1 MVIYVDGILL
11 IDKEVNYSSFQA
23 INKAKRLIKADKVG
37 HSGTLDP
44 FATGLLVVTV
54 NKATKV
60 NQFIETQDKEYI
72 ATLKLG
78 VKTSTLDL
86 EGEVLATKEVPSLNE
101 ELIINALNK
110 FKGKIKQIPPMFSA
124 LKVNGQKLYDLAR
137 QGIEIERKEREVEIF
152 NIELISFN
160 EDEIKFK
167 VHCSKGTYIRTLGES
182 ISEELNTYGHLIQLR
197 RTRVGNFKVED
208 AYKLDELDNFKLF
221 PIKDA
226 LTHYPKIQL
235 NDDEITKIKNGLK
248 FKFNTNENEILIIDK
263 NEEPIAIYEKDGN
276 IYRSKRGLF

>member
-226 LTHYPKIQL
+226 LTHYSKIQL

-248 FKFNTNENEILIIDK
+248 FKFNTNEDEVLIIDK

>member
-208 AYKLDELDNFKLF
+208 AYKLDELDNYKLF

-263 NEEPIAIYEKDGN
+263 NYEPIAIYEKDGN

>member
-208 AYKLDELDNFKLF
+208 AYKLDELDNYKLF

-248 FKFNTNENEILIIDK
+248 FKFNTNENEVLIIDK
-263 NEEPIAIYEKDGN
+263 NEEPIAIYEKHGN

>member
-248 FKFNTNENEILIIDK
+248 FKLNTNEDEILIIDK
-263 NEEPIAIYEKDGN
+263 NDEPIAIYEKDGN

>member
-248 FKFNTNENEILIIDK
+248 FKFNTNEDEILIIDK
-263 NEEPIAIYEKDGN
+263 NDEPIAIYEKDGN

>member
-1 MVIYVDGILL
+1 
-11 IDKEVNYSSFQA
+11 
-23 INKAKRLIKADKVG
+23 
-37 HSGTLDP
+37 
-44 FATGLLVVTV
+44 
-54 NKATKV
+54 
-60 NQFIETQDKEYI
+60 
-72 ATLKLG
+72 
-78 VKTSTLDL
+78 
-86 EGEVLATKEVPSLNE
+86 
-101 ELIINALNK
+101 
-110 FKGKIKQIPPMFSA
+110 MFSA

-248 FKFNTNENEILIIDK
+248 FKFNTNEDEILIIDK
-263 NEEPIAIYEKDGN
+263 NDEPIAIYEKDGN

>member
-101 ELIINALNK
+101 ELIINTLNK

-221 PIKDA
+221 PIQDA

-248 FKFNTNENEILIIDK
+248 FKFNTNENEVLIIDK
-263 NEEPIAIYEKDGN
+263 NDEPIAIYEKDGN

>member
-23 INKAKRLIKADKVG
+23 INKAKRFIKAYKVG
-37 HSGTLDP
+37 HYGTLDP

-248 FKFNTNENEILIIDK
+248 FKFNTNEDEILIIDK
-263 NEEPIAIYEKDGN
+263 NDEPIAIYEKDGN

>member
-208 AYKLDELDNFKLF
+208 AYKLDELDNYKLF

-248 FKFNTNENEILIIDK
+248 FKFNTNEDEILIIDK
-263 NEEPIAIYEKDGN
+263 NDEPIAIYEKDGN

>member
-208 AYKLDELDNFKLF
+208 AYKLDELDNYKLF

-248 FKFNTNENEILIIDK
+248 FKFKTNENEILIIDK
-263 NEEPIAIYEKDGN
+263 NYEPIAIYEKDGN